1 MKIPEMEPYTQWTMP
16 TKSHKYLKIN
26 EKWREI
32 DVTHVNQWLL
42 LSDCAALSASTWNCE
57 KVSLQC
63 NIRTSTRQ
71 AATPCGVQLVKA
83 TCKPGAARIL
93 LQDRYFGMLQD
104 DARYVT
110 QCYTTVGNQ
119 EICLGYISSYMGYI
133 LVSLYIYMRLYED
146 ILPDAVIVTG
156 STSPAVQTATL
167 SAVGRAQRHSHRSA
181 LPASPALEAPM
192 LQEVSLGQW
201 RTPRHL
207 SGFPGLKTSSNDP
220 AEY

>member
-1 MKIPEMEPYTQWTMP
+1 MCQPGMLRRPLRSWEILKGSEWFEGENPRDGTIHTVGNAHKIPTNTY
-16 TKSHKYLKIN
+16 KIN
-26 EKWREI
+26 EKWLEI

-42 LSDCAALSASTWNCE
+42 LSDFAALSASTWNCE

-110 QCYTTVGNQ
+110 QQWAIKKY
-119 EICLGYISSYMGYI
+119 
-133 LVSLYIYMRLYED
+133 VS
-146 ILPDAVIVTG
+146 
-156 STSPAVQTATL
+156 
-167 SAVGRAQRHSHRSA
+167 
-181 LPASPALEAPM
+181 
-192 LQEVSLGQW
+192 
-201 RTPRHL
+201 
-207 SGFPGLKTSSNDP
+207 
-220 AEY
+220 